1 MMIYC
6 CSPVPIEGFLDDYAF
21 TIGGLLDLFNVCQ
34 DEQWLQWADQL
45 QRKQDQ
51 LFWDAEPTSGAYFTS
66 AQGDANLLVRSKEGT
81 RGATVSR
88 LFNCFLLFLFFTR
101 SLYLIHLFF
110 SFRRLIPSRMRLHP
124 PALDP
129 FFSIF
134 FPLQMFHVTDVFSA
148 PSIFLVTLCIS
159 TLFPRPVALFF
170 VKICSDSFF
179 FQAVDIFVFQFVS

>member
-1 MMIYC
+1 MA
-6 CSPVPIEGFLDDYAF
+6 PVGRSIATETGSTLLGCGADFRSLFHIGPRRCQPPRSIQRRYERCHRKPI
-21 TIGGLLDLFNVCQ
+21 V
-34 DEQWLQWADQL
+34 
-45 QRKQDQ
+45 Q
-51 LFWDAEPTSGAYFTS
+51 LFPSFS
-66 AQGDANLLVRSKEGT
+66 
-81 RGATVSR
+81 
-88 LFNCFLLFLFFTR
+88 FFTR

-134 FPLQMFHVTDVFSA
+134 FPLQMFHVTGVFSA